1 MVKTLSPIMVYGGN
15 ELLSIHG
22 ELGDLTSH
30 ILGLVVGHV
39 ADALESSHGVT
50 PQKPPLRNVSR
61 KIYILNDKY

>member
-61 KIYILNDKY
+61 KIYISHDKY